1 MDTRDKKRLAGQRTR
16 LPGRRDGI
24 RALESRDV
32 LSASRGHLCR
42 AVITRWIGLPLVEG
56 GRFGTRTGSMGMC
69 GFEHE
74 LRQLHTLGLPG

>member
-1 MDTRDKKRLAGQRTR
+1 M
-16 LPGRRDGI
+16 
-24 RALESRDV
+24 

-42 AVITRWIGLPLVEG
+42 AVIRRWIGLPLVEG